1 MSQCPV
7 IDIAQKE
14 MWARRATTA
23 SIVIAAILIGIKA
36 VGWFLTDSGFAM
48 ARGYGGQVIAFHP
61 ERDLAVAITSDPMRP
76 ARSQGYFGTIMA
88 LMDGPILAMS

>member
-23 SIVIAAILIGIKA
+23 SICIAALLIAIKA
-36 VGWFLTDSGFAM
+36 VGWFLTDSVSLLSSMVDSMLSWRCAPPGALQTMITALVM
-48 ARGYGGQVIAFHP
+48 ARP
-61 ERDLAVAITSDPMRP
+61 NRWLACFNVP
-76 ARSQGYFGTIMA
+76 
-88 LMDGPILAMS
+88 L

>member
-23 SIVIAAILIGIKA
+23 SIVIAATLIGIKA
-36 VGWFLTDSGFAM
+36 VGWFLTDS
-48 ARGYGGQVIAFHP
+48 VN
-61 ERDLAVAITSDPMRP
+61 LLS
-76 ARSQGYFGTIMA
+76 
-88 LMDGPILAMS
+88 